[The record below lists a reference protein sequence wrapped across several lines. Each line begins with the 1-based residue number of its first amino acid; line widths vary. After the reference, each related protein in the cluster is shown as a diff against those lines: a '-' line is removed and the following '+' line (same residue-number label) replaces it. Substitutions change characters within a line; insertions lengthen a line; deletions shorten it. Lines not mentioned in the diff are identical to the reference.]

1 MHDVVSKRTFY
12 AAYDFIAYVQVIVTI
27 SADANDMDVS
37 KEQGDL
43 PFKCSSSSVLFS
55 PLTCFYETPRLALAY
70 YIQAQHQ
77 QTIV

>member
-1 MHDVVSKRTFY
+1 MHAHGVKRTIHAGY
-12 AAYDFIAYVQVIVTI
+12 GFIAYVQVIVTI

-43 PFKCSSSSVLFS
+43 PFNCSSSSVLFS
-55 PLTCFYETPRLALAY
+55 PLTCFYVTPRLALAY